1 VYAEEIMTRTVRAIH
16 HGASWRDA
24 LPLLLREGYH
34 AVPIIEDTNRV
45 VGIITQT
52 DLARRISGA
61 ERAQLRAILDG
72 VVTIRSFRTLV
83 RWHTQPCWDRGS
95 RIASLMSKPVIAV
108 HPKTSITNVAR
119 ILAEHE
125 ISQVLVTE
133 RDGEL
138 RGLVRQE
145 DIIAAV
151 ARAGAASPFHQWA
164 HSSPITRP

>member
-1 VYAEEIMTRTVRAIH
+1 
-16 HGASWRDA
+16 
-24 LPLLLREGYH
+24 
-34 AVPIIEDTNRV
+34 
-45 VGIITQT
+45 
-52 DLARRISGA
+52 
-61 ERAQLRAILDG
+61 
-72 VVTIRSFRTLV
+72 V

-95 RIASLMSKPVIAV
+95 RIASLMSKPVIAI

-138 RGLVRQE
+138 HGLVRQE

>member
-1 VYAEEIMTRTVRAIH
+1 VDAEEIMTRRVRVVH
-16 HGASWRDA
+16 HRASWRDV
-24 LPLLLREGYH
+24 LPLLLGEGCH
-34 AVPIIEDTNRV
+34 AIPVTDDANRV

-52 DLARRISGA
+52 DLASRISGI

-72 VVTIRSFRTLV
+72 IVTIRSFRTLV
-83 RWHTQPCWDRGS
+83 RWHTQPRWERRS
-95 RIASLMSKPVIAV
+95 SIAPLMSKPVITV

-125 ISQVLVTE
+125 IRQVPVTE

-145 DIIAAV
+145 DIVAAV
-151 ARAGAASPFHQWA
+151 ARDVVALPFHQYTD
-164 HSSPITRP
+164 SSAIACQ